1 MTSVTVTV
9 HFIKHYWYDKNR
21 CLNTDGVR
29 AVGCGEFDIKNTM
42 IQQVLQQSVQ
52 CAVVI
57 RWHLFVLKP
66 SFLRKRDVIEPY
78 PFICFVFCS
87 VLL

>member
-1 MTSVTVTV
+1 MYFLQNILVKTFLRQKNAEELMTSVTVTV

-66 SFLRKRDVIEPY
+66 SFL
-78 PFICFVFCS
+78 
-87 VLL
+87 